1 MRYGLTTLYFFVH
14 KSLERDNKKE
24 KDEGEKCEI
33 TRENY
38 TIFFEM
44 LLCISSY
51 HIWKISSQ

>member
-1 MRYGLTTLYFFVH
+1 MRYGLTTLYFFVD

-51 HIWKISSQ
+51 HI